1 MVNWCK
7 KNKVEIYKD
16 SSGKFVIEAE
26 FNFAYNKPI
35 IMRYKEKYGDYWL
48 KMYELSQENKLHLAD
63 MNHGNI
69 SISKRYNPKSQ
80 ASENFLK
87 EFR

>member
-1 MVNWCK
+1 
-7 KNKVEIYKD
+7 
-16 SSGKFVIEAE
+16 
-26 FNFAYNKPI
+26 
-35 IMRYKEKYGDYWL
+35 MRYKEEYGDYWL